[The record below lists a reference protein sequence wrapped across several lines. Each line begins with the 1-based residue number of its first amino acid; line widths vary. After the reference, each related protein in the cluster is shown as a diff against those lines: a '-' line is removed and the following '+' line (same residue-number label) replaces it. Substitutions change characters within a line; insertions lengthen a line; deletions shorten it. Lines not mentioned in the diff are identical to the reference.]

1 MPITSDASRPL
12 FRHSDAVEG
21 GLAAEIVA
29 AEAVLRGPARDAWF
43 DRLDAESE
51 ILEAALRSA
60 LEHDQE
66 QGLSLGGAVWPY
78 WLARGKVKAG
88 RDWLGRLLEASEW
101 GERTEARAK
110 ALYGAGTLAFIQG
123 DREPSLRLHTES
135 LAIAREHR
143 NLQLEADALIG
154 LARVSL
160 LDGNAMVMQQHAQ
173 ASLEAARAVGDQQRV
188 ATALHHVV
196 EAVRR
201 QGLYDEALPLYNESL
216 EAHRALGDD
225 RGVALELHNL
235 GNVARLTGDLATA
248 DSRLRESLQL
258 AARLKSARLVGYCLL
273 GMAHLARE
281 RSDWTTAA
289 RLLGASAAAF
299 ETSGGALDPDYVD
312 DREKTLAAAKAALG
326 DESFEAELTAG
337 GKLDQDTAVRE
348 ALASD
353 PPA

>member
-1 MPITSDASRPL
+1 
-12 FRHSDAVEG
+12 VE

-29 AEAVLRGPARDAWF
+29 AEAELRGPSPDAWF

-51 ILEAALRSA
+51 SLEAALGSV

-66 QGLSLGGAVWPY
+66 QGLSLAGAVWPY
-78 WLARGKVKAG
+78 WMARGKIKPG
-88 RDWLGRLLEASEW
+88 RAWLGRLLEASEW

-110 ALYGAGTLAFIQG
+110 ALYGAGTLAFVEG
-123 DREPSLRLHTES
+123 DREPSLRFHTES

-143 NLQLEADALIG
+143 SLPLEADALIG

-160 LDGNAMVMQQHAQ
+160 LDGNALVMQQHAQ
-173 ASLEAARAVGDQQRV
+173 ASLEAARAAADPQRV
-188 ATALHHVV
+188 ATGLHHVV
-196 EAVRR
+196 EAMRR

-216 EAHRALGDD
+216 EAHRALGDQ

-248 DSRLRESLQL
+248 DTRLRESIEI
-258 AARLKSARLVGYCLL
+258 AASLKSARLVGYCLL
-273 GMAHLARE
+273 GMSHLARE
-281 RSDWTTAA
+281 RGDWTRSA

-299 ETSGGALDPDYVD
+299 EKSGAALDPDYVEE
-312 DREKTLAAAKAALG
+312 REKTMAAVKAALG
-326 DESFEAELTAG
+326 DESFEAGLAAG
-337 GKLDQDTAVRE
+337 GKLDQDAAVRE
-348 ALASD
+348 ALGSD

>member
-1 MPITSDASRPL
+1 MD
-12 FRHSDAVEG
+12 E

-29 AEAVLRGPARDAWF
+29 AEATLRGPSPDAWF

-51 ILEAALRSA
+51 GLEAALGSA

-66 QGLSLGGAVWPY
+66 QGLSLAGAVWPY
-78 WLARGKVKAG
+78 WVARGKVKSG

-110 ALYGAGTLAFIQG
+110 ALYGAGTLAFVEG
-123 DREPSLRLHTES
+123 DREPSLRFHTES

-143 NLQLEADALIG
+143 SLPLEADALIG

-160 LDGNAMVMQQHAQ
+160 LDGNALVMQQHAQ
-173 ASLEAARAVGDQQRV
+173 ASLEAARAAADPKRV
-188 ATALHHVV
+188 ATGLHHVV
-196 EAVRR
+196 EAMRR
-201 QGLYDEALPLYNESL
+201 QGLYDEALPVYYESL

-235 GNVARLTGDLATA
+235 GNVARITGDLATA

-258 AARLKSARLVGYCLL
+258 GARLKSPRLVGYCLL
-273 GMAHLARE
+273 GMSHLARE
-281 RSDWTTAA
+281 RGDWTAAA

-299 ETSGGALDPDYVD
+299 EKSGAALDPDYVG

-326 DESFEAELTAG
+326 DEAFEAGLAAG
-337 GKLDQDTAVRE
+337 GKLDQDAAVRE